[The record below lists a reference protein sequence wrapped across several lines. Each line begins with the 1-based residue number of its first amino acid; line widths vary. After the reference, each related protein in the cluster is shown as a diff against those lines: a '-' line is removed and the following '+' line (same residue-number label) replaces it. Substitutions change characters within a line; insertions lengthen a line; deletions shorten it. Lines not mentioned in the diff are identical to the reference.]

1 MGTQKIYLKNNVQV
15 EPLISNW
22 YAWHHIIP
30 PILTGFNVVNR
41 YIPIM
46 ESYINDPSIH
56 EAAVK
61 DPAFRGGPFI
71 DLDKKHVYE
80 VEALL
85 EKTKKMA
92 DPLFEFVD
100 AVKEL
105 DKLLKKKATGFLM
118 QPLYKEVPSPIRG
131 YVELYYDRHHR
142 PDFRFYEPLI
152 YASPYYI
159 ESFQSVKLSLI
170 NKDADRPFIFSTPRL
185 SNLEAALELKLPFKS
200 KQIDELFKM
209 KRESQ
214 TFEYI
219 ANLLNIDKN
228 DEVLFKDLFTT
239 EEPKKYEKYTG
250 DSMRIRYF
258 GHACILIETKE
269 HSIVLDPV
277 LSYTYE
283 SDVSRYTYDD
293 LPDEIDYVLITHG
306 HHDHILMET
315 MLQIRHK
322 VKNIIVGKSIGGA
335 IQDPSLNLLLRN
347 LGFENII
354 ELEELQTVTAI
365 DGIKITG
372 IPFIGEHHD
381 IHINS
386 KLSYH
391 VELDGYSLLAV
402 ADSCNQSPELYEHVH
417 EIVGDV
423 DVLFMGMECDGA
435 PASWVYGP
443 IFTTKQEREK
453 DFSRRGRGSNYDEG
467 IKMVNCFNVKE
478 VYVYA
483 MGEEPWVRH
492 ILDVEYT
499 DESNPIVQS
508 NMLIKDCRNRG
519 IVAER
524 LFAEKELFKQN
535 VLTY

>member
-1 MGTQKIYLKNNVQV
+1 MSQSLYLKNNVQV
-15 EPLISNW
+15 EPLICNW

-30 PILTGFNVVNR
+30 PVLTGFNVIKR

-46 ESYINDPSIH
+46 ESYINDPNIH
-56 EAAVK
+56 AAAVK

-71 DLDKKHVYE
+71 DLDKSYVDE

-85 EKTKKMA
+85 HKTKKIA
-92 DPLFEFVD
+92 EPLFEFVD

-105 DKLLKKKATGFLM
+105 DKLLKKKANGHLM
-118 QPLYKEVPSPIRG
+118 QPLYKEVPEAIRG

-142 PDFRFYEPLI
+142 PDFRFYEPLL
-152 YASPYYI
+152 YQSPYYI
-159 ESFQSVKLSLI
+159 ESFQSVALALI
-170 NKDADRPFIFSTPRL
+170 DKDADRPFIFSTPRL
-185 SNLEAALELKLPFKS
+185 SNLKALDLPIPFKS
-200 KQIDELFKM
+200 TSIDELFRM
-209 KRESQ
+209 KRVPQ

-219 ANLLNIDKN
+219 KNLLEIKEE
-228 DEVLFKDLFTT
+228 DEAVFRNLFT
-239 EEPKKYEKYTG
+239 EEAPKPYERYTG

-269 HSIVLDPV
+269 HSILLDPV

-283 SDVSRYTYDD
+283 SDISRYTYDD

-322 VKNIIVGKSIGGA
+322 VKNIVVGKSIGGA
-335 IQDPSLNLLLRN
+335 VQDPSLCLMLRN
-347 LGFENII
+347 LGFENILEI
-354 ELEELQTVTAI
+354 EDLQTLSEI

-372 IPFIGEHHD
+372 VPFIGEHHD

-386 KLSYH
+386 KLCYH
-391 VELDGYSLLAV
+391 IELDGYSILAV

-417 EIVGDV
+417 QIIGDV

-443 IFTTKQEREK
+443 IFTTKQTREK
-453 DFSRRGRGSNYDEG
+453 DYGRRGRGSNYAEG
-467 IKMVNCFNVKE
+467 IKMVDCFNVKE

-508 NMLIKDCRNRG
+508 NMLIEDCTKRG
-519 IVAER
+519 IIAER
-524 LFAEKELFKQN
+524 LFAEKELLQQE
-535 VLTY
+535 VLLA